1 MLLVLTAVCALA
13 FVAGALYDLR
23 RFSNAVFLGLTL
35 LLLTLQAMLT
45 AQSNSGS
52 HTVVIL
58 SELMLVVLGPVVLTS
73 FLLANGVRMLR
84 KEGGGLGNRLSLLA
98 GLGALFLTVQT
109 LTALALD
116 LPQLYMVSGALL
128 LPAAYF
134 GFLFSCFLLYGHLYG
149 RLGTRGRLD
158 YIVVLGSGLV
168 GGSRVPPLLASR
180 LDRAHALYRQQIER
194 HGSTP
199 LLVTS
204 GGQGPDEDLPEAH
217 AMAGYL
223 VDHGVPD
230 EHILREDASR
240 TTEENLRFSRKLME
254 ATGSDYR
261 CAIVT
266 NNFHV
271 LRAGFLARRVGVRG
285 HSLGAPTARYFLPSA
300 MLREFTGVVWS
311 AKYVHGIVC
320 FLLLGA
326 YLATFS

>member
-1 MLLVLTAVCALA
+1 MLHVLTAVCALA
-13 FVAGALYDLR
+13 FITGALHDLR

-35 LLLTLQAMLT
+35 QLLALKALLVAHDLDDYGMMYIPITL
-45 AQSNSGS
+45 
-52 HTVVIL
+52 
-58 SELMLVVLGPVVLTS
+58 LVVLGPVALVC

-84 KEGGGLGNRLSLLA
+84 REGGGLGNRLSLLA
-98 GLGALFLTVQT
+98 GLGASCLTALM

-116 LPQLYMVSGALL
+116 IQGVYLVSCLLL

-134 GFLFSCFLLYGHLYG
+134 GFLFSCFLIYGYLYG

-158 YIVVLGSGLV
+158 YVVVLGSGLI
-168 GGSRVPPLLASR
+168 GSRVPPLLAGR
-180 LDRAHALYRQQIER
+180 LDRAHALYRQQIEC
-194 HGSTP
+194 HGSAP

-223 VDHGVPD
+223 ADHGVPD

-240 TTEENLRFSRKLME
+240 TTEENLRFSKTIME
-254 ATGSDYR
+254 KAGSDYR

-285 HSLGAPTARYFLPSA
+285 HALSAPTASYFLPSA
-300 MLREFTGVVWS
+300 MLREFAGVVWS
-311 AKYVHGIVC
+311 AKYAHGIGC
-320 FLLLGA
+320 FLLLA
-326 YLATFS
+326 VYLWSVA